1 MTLWSIA
8 EMKPDRIL
16 FSLFFIAQ
24 LGGCTHVPTA
34 SCKAPEQQSY
44 CAKGMNLA
52 KESERAREAQQ
63 AKESVPTTEM
73 ERAQDPGPAKEKE
86 QAKQQQRSTAPRR
99 ARPSRNEVPQA
110 AQQAAPSPGIMREQS
125 VPQTA
130 APARPGAPSPATSC
144 DAGGCWD
151 SNANRYSG
159 GAGGTYIDN
168 SGRPCHRTGSWMQ
181 CF

>member
-8 EMKPDRIL
+8 EMNPGRIL

-24 LGGCTHVPTA
+24 LGGCTNVPTA
-34 SCKAPEQQSY
+34 SCNAPEQERY
-44 CAKGMNLA
+44 CAKGMYLA

-63 AKESVPTTEM
+63 AKEPAPTSETGPV
-73 ERAQDPGPAKEKE
+73 QD
-86 QAKQQQRSTAPRR
+86 QAKQQWRPIAPER
-99 ARPSRNEVPQA
+99 ARSSRNELPQV
-110 AQQAAPSPGIMREQS
+110 AQPVAPSTSIMRRQS

-130 APARPGAPSPATSC
+130 APAIPGAPSPVTSC
-144 DAGGCWD
+144 DAGGCWG

-168 SGRPCHRTGSWMQ
+168 SGRPCHRSGSWMQ